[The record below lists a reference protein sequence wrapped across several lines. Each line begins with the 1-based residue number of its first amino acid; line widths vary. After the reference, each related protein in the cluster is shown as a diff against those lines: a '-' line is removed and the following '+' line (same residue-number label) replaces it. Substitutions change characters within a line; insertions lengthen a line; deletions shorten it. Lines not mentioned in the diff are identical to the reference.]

1 MVLKEMLMKVL
12 IADDHALIRQGM
24 VHALKEN
31 SIAEIILEADDKESV
46 LAELEQHADIDVVLL
61 DLFMPGANDFDLL
74 VQICNNYPGIPIIV
88 VSAAEE
94 PVYMR
99 KSIDLGA
106 SGFIPKS
113 SSMGI
118 MLSAIQLVR
127 SGGIYIPADMMQSRS
142 NTDRRRIS
150 QPAEMNMQAVE
161 ENEIIVK
168 AAEGLTKR
176 QSQVLSHM
184 AKGQANKEIAREL
197 DVSEHTVKIHVTAIL
212 RLFNASNRT
221 EVVVKARNARVLP
234 ND

>member
-1 MVLKEMLMKVL
+1 MKVL

-24 VHALKEN
+24 VHALKNN
-31 SIAEIILEADDKESV
+31 SIAETIVEADDRESV
-46 LAELEQHADIDVVLL
+46 LSQLEQHTDIDVVLL
-61 DLFMPGANDFDLL
+61 DLFMPGAKDFDLL
-74 VQICNNYPGIPIIV
+74 IHICNSYPDIPIIV

-94 PVYMR
+94 PEYMR

-113 SSMGI
+113 APMEI

-127 SGGIYIPADMMQSRS
+127 SGGTYIPADMMQAKLNSSQARPP
-142 NTDRRRIS
+142 
-150 QPAEMNMQAVE
+150 QPAVMNMQEIE
-161 ENEIIVK
+161 ENEIVVK
-168 AAEGLTKR
+168 AAESLTKR
-176 QSQVLSHM
+176 QRQVLGLM

-197 DVSEHTVKIHVTAIL
+197 GVSEHTVKIHVTAIL

-234 ND
+234 DI

>member
-1 MVLKEMLMKVL
+1 MKVL

-24 VHALKEN
+24 VHALKNN
-31 SIAEIILEADDKESV
+31 SIAEIVVEADDRESV
-46 LAELEQHADIDVVLL
+46 LSQLEQHTDIDVVLL
-61 DLFMPGANDFDLL
+61 DLFMPGAKDFDLL
-74 VQICNNYPGIPIIV
+74 IHICNGYPEIPVIV

-94 PVYMR
+94 PEYMR

-113 SSMGI
+113 APMEI

-127 SGGIYIPADMMQSRS
+127 SGGTYIPADMMQAKLNSSQARPP
-142 NTDRRRIS
+142 
-150 QPAEMNMQAVE
+150 QPAVMNMQEIE
-161 ENEIIVK
+161 ENEIVVK
-168 AAEGLTKR
+168 AAENLTKR
-176 QSQVLSHM
+176 QRQVLGFM

-197 DVSEHTVKIHVTAIL
+197 GVSEHTVKIHVTAIL

-234 ND
+234 DI

>member
-1 MVLKEMLMKVL
+1 MQKEMLMKVL

-24 VHALKEN
+24 VHALKDN
-31 SIAEIILEADDKESV
+31 SVAEIIIEANDKESV
-46 LAELEQHADIDVVLL
+46 LAGLEQHADIDVVLL

-74 VQICNNYPGIPIIV
+74 VKICNSYPDIPIIV

-113 SSMGI
+113 SSMEI

-127 SGGIYIPADMMQSRS
+127 SGGTYIPADMMQSRS
-142 NTDRRRIS
+142 NTDRRRTA

-161 ENEIIVK
+161 DNEIVVK

-197 DVSEHTVKIHVTAIL
+197 GVSEHTVKIHVTAIL

-234 ND
+234 NN